1 MRNDTLGVTPVSTGP
16 ARQAERVLRD
26 HGLWGRGLLV
36 AVSGGL
42 DSVCLLRVLAGL
54 AARGAGRIE
63 VAHVDH
69 GLRPGSGDDAAFCR
83 DLARELG
90 CPFHLR
96 ALRGAGA
103 RGNLQAWARRER
115 RAFLEETLAARRLGA
130 VALGHHGDDQVE
142 TVLFRLIRGAG
153 PRGLAGMREHDPPYV
168 RPLLRVRRR
177 ELEALAR
184 EQGWRWREDPT
195 NRTARF
201 ARNRIR
207 RELVPLLRSIH
218 PGAERSILRAAGLLE
233 DDDRALSGLAREAL
247 WGLAVPEPEGLRMP
261 AAPVGDLDP
270 ALRRRVYL
278 AAWERVGGDPSAL
291 ECRHLRALDAL
302 LAPGAAHR
310 EAPIPGPAR
319 VVRSYADLWFLRP
332 GAWEAPGVS
341 VRLAGPG
348 VRPVPPPGARLVW
361 GQGEPP
367 GPGVV
372 WVPARRGIGG
382 LTVRTWRPGDRVT
395 PGPGGP
401 RKVKDLLMEA
411 RVPRWRR
418 RGALVVGDGAGWF
431 GLLLPGRA
439 WSPARGP
446 TWVLLE
452 RPRA

>member
-1 MRNDTLGVTPVSTGP
+1 MSTG
-16 ARQAERVLRD
+16 AGRRAERVLRD

-42 DSVCLLRVLAGL
+42 DSVCLARVLAGL

-83 DLARELG
+83 ELARELG

-96 ALRGAGA
+96 TLRGGRA

-115 RAFLEETLAARRLGA
+115 RAFLEETLGARGLGA
-130 VALGHHGDDQVE
+130 VALGHHADDQVE

-168 RPLLRVRRR
+168 RPFLRVHRR

-184 EQGWRWREDPT
+184 EQGWEWREDPS
-195 NRTARF
+195 NRLSRF

-207 RELVPLLRSIH
+207 SELVPLLRSIH

-233 DDDRALSGLAREAL
+233 EDDRVLSALAREAL
-247 WGLAVPEPEGLRMP
+247 DGLATPEPEGLRMP
-261 AAPVGDLDP
+261 AAAVGDLER

-278 AAWERVGGDPSAL
+278 AAWERVGGEPPAL
-291 ECRHLRALDAL
+291 ESRHLAAVDAL
-302 LAPGAAHR
+302 LAPGPAHR

-319 VVRSYADLWFLRP
+319 VVRSYGDLWFLRP
-332 GAWEAPGVS
+332 GAWEVPEVS
-341 VRLAGPG
+341 VRLPEPG
-348 VRPVPPPGARLVW
+348 VWPVAATGVRIVWGEGDPPVPGAVR
-361 GQGEPP
+361 
-367 GPGVV
+367 
-372 WVPARRGIGG
+372 VPARRGRRG
-382 LTVRTWRPGDRVT
+382 LTVRTWRPGDRVAA
-395 PGPGGP
+395 GPGSP

-418 RGALVVGDGAGWF
+418 RGALVVGDEAGWF
-431 GLLLPGRA
+431 GLLLPDRA
-439 WSPARGP
+439 WSPARGRA
-446 TWVLLE
+446 WVLLE
-452 RPRA
+452 RPGE